1 MALSPKLITT
11 LETALFFWNFFFFA
25 IKNLHKISPCI
36 YILVLLEEID
46 NLSSL
51 TDQMSIYHHQF
62 SRYIGAYIIT
72 FLYVGGENSVT
83 KPGQI
88 WCTQMH
94 GKLFSFFKE
103 RVVTWGLIVE
113 PLKIHLESILSQFS
127 NFTNLYVPELLPPS
141 WCKNPAMCAWTLS
154 TLSLSSPGWD
164 WVVLGNV
171 RLNIVNIVVNI
182 VNIVLPINVDIVIIS
197 SRISAANSFSNTGK
211 VMTVVM
217 FR

>member
-1 MALSPKLITT
+1 MALWHKLITT

-72 FLYVGGENSVT
+72 FLYVGGEKSVA

-94 GKLFSFFKE
+94 GKVFSFFKE

-113 PLKIHLESILSQFS
+113 LDCDVTCILKIHLESILSHFVMS
-127 NFTNLYVPELLPPS
+127 PLELDCDVTCMCPNL
-141 WCKNPAMCAWTLS
+141 
-154 TLSLSSPGWD
+154 
-164 WVVLGNV
+164 LGV
-171 RLNIVNIVVNI
+171 
-182 VNIVLPINVDIVIIS
+182 S
-197 SRISAANSFSNTGK
+197 
-211 VMTVVM
+211 
-217 FR
+217 